1 MVLADHSRLRRAAIW
16 NHTVGG
22 PITKFLDTQPIVEV
36 IEGIDGW
43 TSVHPVASAVGSVD
57 RDVDIEVGVPHW
69 WTAPTPV
76 VPRIRFLDPDN
87 HRDSRDDQWGRGRY
101 ANSVYTAAIQDD
113 WANELRQFL
122 EDPQHSR
129 APWAAGCAIEALRQ
143 LDVEPSAEQA
153 HREQLDLEPDPR
165 SHVAYWD
172 GWLRFVTPHP
182 AQDVVRA
189 AMESMRWNARA
200 TSDVREPPDRCD
212 AIVQVEVSLSGD
224 WHDPWTTSDVR
235 TGKPQLNLWMN
246 SEGELPPDWESALR
260 NFLRQCED
268 DFFEREHSVSTRRLT
283 TRSAA
288 PVDHGGAAVHHD
300 VDPRLPSVRHV
311 FVSYSRR
318 DVEYV
323 NLLVD
328 YLKKAG
334 IPCWIDSSEI
344 RHGSRWQHEIELNLD
359 ACRALVVVM
368 SAASRKSDWVS
379 REINYARS
387 RDKPFFPLLLEGE
400 PFFALN
406 DIHYEDVVTGTM
418 PSQKW
423 LDQLRE
429 TLNGVEPS
437 QADGETRR

>member
-1 MVLADHSRLRRAAIW
+1 MVLAKHSKPRRAAIW

-22 PITKFLDTQPIVEV
+22 PTRKFLDTQPIVEV

-57 RDVDIEVGVPHW
+57 RDVDIEVGVPHR

-87 HRDSRDDQWGRGRY
+87 HRDSRDDQWRRWRY
-101 ANSVYTAAIQDD
+101 ADSVYTAAIQDD

-129 APWAAGCAIEALRQ
+129 APWAAGRAIEALRQ
-143 LDVEPSAEQA
+143 LDLEPSTEQA
-153 HREQLDLEPDPR
+153 HRENLDLEPDSR
-165 SHVAYWD
+165 SDIAYWD

-182 AQDVVRA
+182 AHDVVRA
-189 AMESMRWNARA
+189 AMETMRWNANA
-200 TSDVREPPDRCD
+200 TSDVSEPPERCD

-224 WHDPWTTSDVR
+224 WQVPWTTLDVR

-246 SEGELPPDWESALR
+246 GEGELPPDWESALR

-268 DFFEREHSVSTRRLT
+268 DLFERNRPALVAET

-288 PVDHGGAAVHHD
+288 VDHGRTAVHHD
-300 VDPRLPSVRHV
+300 VDARLPSAQRV
-311 FVSYSRR
+311 FISYSRR

-328 YLKKAG
+328 HLKEAG
-334 IPCWIDSSEI
+334 ITCWIDSSEI
-344 RHGSRWQHEIELNLD
+344 RYGSRWEHEIKLNLD
-359 ACRALVVVM
+359 ACRAVVVVM
-368 SAASRKSDWVS
+368 SAASQESAWVS
-379 REINYARS
+379 REVNYAMS
-387 RDKPFFPLLLEGE
+387 RERVIFPLLLDGE
-400 PFFALN
+400 VFFALN
-406 DIHYEDVVTGTM
+406 NIHFEDVVTGTM

-429 TLNGVEPS
+429 TLNRVEPS
-437 QADGETRR
+437 QADGETRS